1 MASKSGQIYRIAQL
15 VPRQVC
21 HTWKSQL
28 QTWRKVLPSRGRLQN
43 LKNPI
48 TPKKTPYETSP
59 MKQEAP
65 KWRVVKLCARAWA
78 GGVCVFKHRRGMTE
92 GSGENVITTGWKVNT
107 SICLPVHAQVEVRFF
122 SRSGIAPR
130 DNAAENSILH
140 IQASQH
146 SSNPKIST
154 QTGDNNNL
162 AHSPASSVLHSLPV
176 ATALRPE
183 DTIAWSVPRIW
194 CTTYGGSDTPR

>member
-1 MASKSGQIYRIAQL
+1 MS
-15 VPRQVC
+15 
-21 HTWKSQL
+21 HTEKAAADLEESFAI
-28 QTWRKVLPSRGRLQN
+28 KGA
-43 LKNPI
+43 I
-48 TPKKTPYETSP
+48 TEFKKPYNTKKKKPYETSP
-59 MKQEAP
+59 LKQKAP
-65 KWRVVKLCARAWA
+65 KWCVVKLCAHAWA
-78 GGVCVFKHRRGMTE
+78 GGMCVYKHRRGTTE

-122 SRSGIAPR
+122 SCSGIAPR
-130 DNAAENSILH
+130 DKAAGNS

-183 DTIAWSVPRIW
+183 DIIAWSVPRI
-194 CTTYGGSDTPR
+194 